1 MTKSAC
7 NDIAV
12 SFPPPKAQKGKNMAK
27 LSAVTII
34 LTIALAAPAVAQ
46 TAPAPSSSAVVAYTT
61 ADTTIGTLIADPAAK
76 AVLDKDI
83 PGLAESPSISMAAG
97 MTLRQIQPMA
107 GDKITPAM
115 LDTVDADLKAVK
127 PATK

>member
-1 MTKSAC
+1 
-7 NDIAV
+7 
-12 SFPPPKAQKGKNMAK
+12 MAK